1 MRPLDRNP
9 INDPQITLIHP
20 PKKCQKT
27 QEFQLFII
35 LAKTDEP
42 VADLVHDA
50 QALRK
55 SH

>member
-1 MRPLDRNP
+1 MRRLDRNP

-20 PKKCQKT
+20 PKKCQKMPD
-27 QEFQLFII
+27 FQLFII

-42 VADLVHDA
+42 VADLVYGA